1 MRGDSADRNPKVA
14 VVGFPNAGKSTLV
27 NRLVGG
33 GLAVTDS
40 QPGVTRDRRSLPCI
54 WNGLEFDLIDT
65 GGMDSSDTHELSAQ
79 VRRQAQQAIAEAD
92 LVLAVV
98 DARAGAGPGE
108 VELAGILRGSE
119 APVLLVGNKV
129 DKPADEH
136 LLGELHGLGLGEPMA
151 VSAAHGM
158 GTGDLLDQVV
168 ERLKEQGA
176 SLQSPQ
182 VTEERPPRIAV
193 IGRPNVGKSSLVN
206 ALLGADRVIVSEQ
219 AGTTR
224 DPIDTELDFGNE
236 RVVLVD
242 TAGLRRKG
250 KIPENVGYYSQVR
263 SEQAAEEADA
273 AIVVCDASEGIT
285 SEDLKVAELAMKT
298 GCATLLLMNKW
309 DITRTDIKDATVK
322 AERKLKMR
330 PPVRACSALTGR
342 GIEKALAAAIEL
354 AHRAGE
360 RITTSDLNRF
370 IADAV
375 AAHPPPERR
384 GRRLKL
390 LYAAQVERR
399 PPRIAI
405 QVNDR
410 SLINRDWAFYLEN
423 QMRDAYDLQGV
434 PLVIDY
440 VPRSGTRKGSKRGRR
455 GAGNGAE
462 A

>member
-1 MRGDSADRNPKVA
+1 MA
-14 VVGFPNAGKSTLV
+14 VIGFPNAGKSTLV

-33 GLAVTDS
+33 GRAVTDAV
-40 QPGVTRDRRSLPCI
+40 PGVTRDRRSLACE
-54 WNGLEFDLIDT
+54 WNGLAFDLIDT
-65 GGMDSSDTHELSAQ
+65 GGMDFAESDDLSAQ
-79 VRRQAQQAIAEAD
+79 VQGQAQQAIGEAD

-98 DARAGAGPGE
+98 DARSGVGPGE
-108 VELAGILRGSE
+108 SELAALMRGS
-119 APVLLVGNKV
+119 ATPVLLVGNKI
-129 DKPADEH
+129 DKPSDEH
-136 LLGELHGLGLGEPMA
+136 LLAELHGLGLGEPLA

-158 GTGDLLDQVV
+158 GTGDLLDLVV
-168 ERLKEQGA
+168 ERLRDLDLDTAAGHREDEDT
-176 SLQSPQ
+176 
-182 VTEERPPRIAV
+182 VRIAV

-206 ALLGADRVIVSEQ
+206 SLLGADRVIVSEQ

-224 DPIDTELDFGNE
+224 DPIDTTLEFEGE

-250 KIPENVGYYSQVR
+250 KIPEAVGYYSQLR

-273 AIVVCDASEGIT
+273 ALVVCDASEGIT

-309 DITRTDIKDATVK
+309 DITRTDIKDAAVK

-330 PPVRACSALTGR
+330 PPVRACSALSGR
-342 GIEKALAAAIEL
+342 GVEKALSAAIGL

-360 RITTSDLNRF
+360 RIATAELNRF
-370 IADAV
+370 VADTV

-390 LYAAQVERR
+390 LYAAQVDRR

-423 QMRDAYDLQGV
+423 RLRDAYDLEGV

-440 VPRSGTRKGSKRGRR
+440 VPRSGTRPGTRGRKR
-455 GAGNGAE
+455 ESPDGAQA
-462 A
+462 